1 MLEQEL
7 KKTYIQNPLTW
18 YLSNKLDELYY
29 FKKLNQSLETVLI
42 YLNDMETNSG
52 TGIDEIDIDKKL
64 QENTIL
70 SKKKIWKL
78 FDKSI
83 IYQIDRD

>member
-1 MLEQEL
+1 M
-7 KKTYIQNPLTW
+7 T
-18 YLSNKLDELYY
+18 
-29 FKKLNQSLETVLI
+29 
-42 YLNDMETNSG
+42 ETNSG

-70 SKKKIWKL
+70 SKENLKEL